1 MTKLEL
7 FKDFLSNI
15 NDIENQKK
23 IEEILLWVN
32 DNFELDKRV
41 AWNQPM
47 FTDHET
53 FIVGF
58 SIAKNHISVAPES
71 KAITKFSQEILKSN
85 YTHTKEIFRIK
96 WSDDINYNLLKE
108 IIEYNIEDKQDYDT
122 FWRKP

>member
-71 KAITKFSQEILKSN
+71 KAIAKFSQEILKSN